1 MDAIGTTLFTGGVV
15 LALGSFFTQV
25 YEFVKGRRYEKTQ
38 KCSSKNNVDKCLG
51 ASPIQIVLGGAVF

>member
-1 MDAIGTTLFTGGVV
+1 MDAVGTTLFTGGVV

-25 YEFVKGRRYEKTQ
+25 YELVKGRRNEKTQ

-51 ASPIQIVLGGAVF
+51 SSPIQVVVGGAVF